1 MSDELA
7 ADFDKADAI
16 LAEALQGF
24 IDAGVNPYVYGMALM
39 EIGVAALI
47 KVGEDEESIV
57 DSVRQLHT
65 KVKPGMI
72 QPGVPGE

>member
-7 ADFDKADAI
+7 AEFDKADAI
-16 LAEALQGF
+16 LAQALQGF
-24 IDAGVNPYVYGMALM
+24 VDTGVNPYVYGMALM

-57 DSVRQLHT
+57 ETVRQLHA

-72 QPGVPGE
+72 EPGIRGA